1 VGLGEA
7 AVEHGAAGER
17 RSRVLALGIP
27 IDGAEPRGLG
37 GWCAPP
43 VRRNAAWRMTDRH
56 DGDEIE
62 MFSAKGS
69 AVFQYVLW

>member
-37 GWCAPP
+37 RL
-43 VRRNAAWRMTDRH
+43 VRATRSTKCGVEDDRQTRW
-56 DGDEIE
+56 G
-62 MFSAKGS
+62 
-69 AVFQYVLW
+69 